1 MTTELNQIQDLMAQ
15 FRRPCPPGV
24 EYQDRLIEEFGI
36 IIDQR
41 FTEYF
46 LKIRRILDLNQDI
59 PHMTRGSAGSSL
71 ICYLMGIT
79 DVDLIIDRPIKYHS
93 SSVIVGQGEI
103 RSKDGSQFL
112 QVNRGNVSAMNIN
125 DYFKLS

>member
-15 FRRPCPPGV
+15 FRRPCPPGA

-46 LKIRRILDLNQDI
+46 LKIRRI
-59 PHMTRGSAGSSL
+59 PVSAGQSWQRECHEHQRLFQAVLILFSSCL
-71 ICYLMGIT
+71 SLALLTSAEILPGSSGVVAPASPSTIWLLALMDSYMLGA
-79 DVDLIIDRPIKYHS
+79 R
-93 SSVIVGQGEI
+93 
-103 RSKDGSQFL
+103 FL
-112 QVNRGNVSAMNIN
+112 NS
-125 DYFKLS
+125 